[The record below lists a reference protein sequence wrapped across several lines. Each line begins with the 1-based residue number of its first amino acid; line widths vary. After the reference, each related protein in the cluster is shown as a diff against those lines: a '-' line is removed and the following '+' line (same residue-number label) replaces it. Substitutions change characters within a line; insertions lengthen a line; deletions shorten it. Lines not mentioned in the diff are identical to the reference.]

1 MRGFT
6 RRSVGLLATLLVAS
20 LLVMPGPAM
29 AVDGKADYL
38 PSYSACVGPAT
49 ASPGFIDTVDHFAEE
64 AINCLAYYGIT
75 LGTSPG
81 RFSPNTPITRWQM
94 ALFLIRAA
102 GPAGVSVPQPVDQG
116 FEDILGKA
124 QNIQDAINQIATMG
138 ITKGTSATTFH
149 PDLPMDRRQMALF
162 LYRFLLLS
170 PHVPGATDAGR
181 VVPDDTFFE
190 DLRNQSDAVVNAVGV
205 MYEMGVTTGRTATT
219 FSPEGLVSRAQ
230 MALFVT
236 RALAHTNARPI
247 GVSMQSQAGIVS
259 SGDTLEV
266 LVSLRASGFRPRSA
280 TLVDIFTTPVK
291 DPYGSFGSEGE
302 CLQVVEAAFGD
313 RVCIIDTSDRR
324 LDELGNVVIVLEP
337 TNDTVLWAWAGSV
350 GDEFRA
356 TDNKFTSTRIEVIKP
371 ATALRVRDD
380 MKLTAS
386 MLKLGEAAEVEFQ
399 LVDVDGRPVAEAG
412 VRIQLVTT
420 YETNGVSDRT
430 NIRTYRTNSEGR
442 LTVSYPA
449 EDPDRSSDG
458 DSVTLDIDVITQAL
472 EVVDRTTLGVV
483 ANDAD
488 DADDALVVWS
498 EQAPAAST
506 LRLRQSAVYSELPA
520 SGLNPLNVVRAALT
534 DQYGD
539 PVAGATI
546 TLTSDQEAGLGETGT
561 TKETDSNGVATRRYL
576 WNSSKAATESI
587 SAEAADGV
595 AAAPAVHYWAVPR
608 TGSTS
613 ALGVP
618 ILLGDTVR
626 NVILHDAVAPLILR
640 YDAND
645 RFSIREVSVSMDD
658 FEEALA
664 SGNYGRIS
672 YSRYSNDPA
681 EVSNFDL
688 TNTRIFDT
696 A

>member
-1 MRGFT
+1 MKGFT
-6 RRSVGLLATLLVAS
+6 KRSVGLLAMLLVAS
-20 LLVMPGPAM
+20 VLVTPGPVM
-29 AVDGKADYL
+29 AVNGKADHL
-38 PSYSACVGPAT
+38 PAYSACVGPAT
-49 ASPGFIDTVDHFAEE
+49 ASAGFIDTVDHFAEK
-64 AINCLAYYGIT
+64 AIDCLAYYGIT
-75 LGTSPG
+75 LGTAPG

-94 ALFLIRAA
+94 ALFLVRAA
-102 GPAGVSVPQPVDQG
+102 GPAGVSVPQAADQG
-116 FEDILGKA
+116 FEDIFGKA
-124 QNIQDAINQIATMG
+124 QNIQDAINQIAAMG

-149 PDLPMDRRQMALF
+149 PDVPMDRRQMALF

-170 PHVPGATDAGR
+170 AKVPGGTDAGQ
-181 VVPDDTFFE
+181 VIPDDSFE
-190 DLRNQSDAVVNAVGV
+190 DLGGQTDAVINAVGV

-219 FSPEGLVSRAQ
+219 FDPGGLVSRAQ

-236 RALAHTNARPI
+236 RALDHTNARPI
-247 GVSMQSQAGIVS
+247 GVSMQSPVGIVP

-266 LVSLRASGFRPRSA
+266 LVSVRASGFRPRSG

-291 DPYGSFGSEGE
+291 DPYGSFGPEGD
-302 CLQVVEAAFGD
+302 CLDVVEAAFGD
-313 RVCIIDTSDRR
+313 RVCTIDTSDRR
-324 LDELGNVVIVLEP
+324 LDDSGNVVVVLEP
-337 TNDTVLWAWAGSV
+337 TNDMVLWAWAGSV
-350 GDEFRA
+350 GDRFRA
-356 TDNKFTSTRIEVIKP
+356 TDNQFASTRIEVVKP

-380 MKLTAS
+380 MKLAAS
-386 MLKLGEAAEVEFQ
+386 LLKLGEEVGFEFQ
-399 LVDVDGRPVAEAG
+399 LVDVDGRPVTEAG
-412 VRIQLVTT
+412 VRVQLVTT

-430 NIRTYRTNSEGR
+430 TIRTYRTDSRGR
-442 LTVSYPA
+442 LTVTFPGD
-449 EDPDRSSDG
+449 DPDRSTDG

-472 EVVDRTTLGVV
+472 EIVDRTTLGVV
-483 ANDAD
+483 ENDAD
-488 DADDALVVWS
+488 DADDVLVVWS
-498 EQAPAAST
+498 EQDAAAST

-520 SGLNPLNVVRAALT
+520 SGPNPLNVVRAALT

-546 TLTSDQEAGLGETGT
+546 TVSSDQESGLGETGAT
-561 TKETDSNGVATRRYL
+561 RETDANGVATLRYL
-576 WNSSKAATESI
+576 WNSSEAATESI
-587 SAEAADGV
+587 SAETADGV
-595 AAAPAVHYWAVPR
+595 AAEPADHHWAVPR
-608 TGSTS
+608 AGGTS

-645 RFSIREVSVSMDD
+645 RFSIREVAVSMDE

-664 SGNYGRIS
+664 TGNYGRVS
-672 YSRYSNDPA
+672 YSRYSTDPA